1 MKNDF
6 IPIKISYLQ
15 GDSGG
20 PMLERLLTYDSINN
34 RMIEQYRVVGIVS
47 AGIGKLKFDASNFD
61 FEIIFFFFG

>member
-1 MKNDF
+1 MIFILNKN
-6 IPIKISYLQ
+6 IHIYLQ

-47 AGIGKLKFDASNFD
+47 AGIGK
-61 FEIIFFFFG
+61 